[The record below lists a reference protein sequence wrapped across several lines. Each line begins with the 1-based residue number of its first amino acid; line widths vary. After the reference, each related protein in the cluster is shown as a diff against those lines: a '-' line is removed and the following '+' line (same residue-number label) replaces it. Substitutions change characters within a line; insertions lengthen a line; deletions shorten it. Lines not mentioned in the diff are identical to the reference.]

1 MGNFLYF
8 FIAGFIIACI
18 ADAIKG
24 IVNASVDNKDKAK
37 SINHYINILKWVMI
51 AYVAFQVERK

>member
-8 FIAGFIIACI
+8 FIAGFIITCI

-37 SINHYINILKWVMI
+37 SINPYIDTVKWVMI
-51 AYVAFQVERK
+51 VCVAFW

>member
-24 IVNASVDNKDKAK
+24 IVNASVDNKEKAK

-51 AYVAFQVERK
+51 AYVAF